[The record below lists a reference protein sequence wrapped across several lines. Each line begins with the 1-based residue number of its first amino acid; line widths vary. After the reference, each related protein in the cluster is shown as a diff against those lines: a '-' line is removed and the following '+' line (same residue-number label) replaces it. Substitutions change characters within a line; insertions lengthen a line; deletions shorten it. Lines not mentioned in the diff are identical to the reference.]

1 METVKVNSFGF
12 KYSLGSKPALK
23 NINFTVN
30 EGEFIV
36 VCGPSGCGKSTL
48 LRSLKPQLRPFG
60 TSEGSIEFC
69 GENINDIPDA
79 KSAAEIGFVMQSP
92 DAQIVTDKV
101 WHELAFGLE
110 NLGVP
115 TQIIRSRVAEMA
127 NYFGL
132 LPACW
137 SRFIRVRAL
146 K

>member
-69 GENINDIPDA
+69 
-79 KSAAEIGFVMQSP
+79 
-92 DAQIVTDKV
+92 
-101 WHELAFGLE
+101 
-110 NLGVP
+110 
-115 TQIIRSRVAEMA
+115 
-127 NYFGL
+127 
-132 LPACW
+132 
-137 SRFIRVRAL
+137 
-146 K
+146 